1 MKAEKPD
8 RGQNETIESPSTESV
23 MRVDLAHKL
32 IVIEASSPT
41 TLDRY
46 AGYRMVVISGG
57 VWVTTP
63 DKAGDHVLKPGDSLL
78 IPGDGKVVF
87 EAVELSKVRLEAPVE
102 AEAAPQAA

>member
-1 MKAEKPD
+1 
-8 RGQNETIESPSTESV
+8 

-32 IVIEASSPT
+32 IVIEASRPT

-46 AGYRMVVISGG
+46 AGYRMAVISGG

-63 DKAGDHVLKPGDSLL
+63 DQAGDHVLKPGDSMV

-102 AEAAPQAA
+102 AEATSQAA